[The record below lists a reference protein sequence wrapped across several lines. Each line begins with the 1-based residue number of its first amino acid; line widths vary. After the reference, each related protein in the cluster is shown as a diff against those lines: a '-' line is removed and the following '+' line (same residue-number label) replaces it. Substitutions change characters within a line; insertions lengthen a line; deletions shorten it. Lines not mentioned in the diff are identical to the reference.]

1 MMTNDIVSKIAQL
14 VAQREL
20 SLAPKENRELK
31 ARKGLSA
38 PQDTVN
44 LTSAAKSF
52 ADTAA
57 NVSEYEKEQYMKVE
71 RLKALVGGG
80 GYKMD
85 EAMVSSIAERIA
97 NTLI

>member
-1 MMTNDIVSKIAQL
+1 MTNDIVNKIAQL

-20 SLAPKENRELK
+20 SLNPKENRELR

-38 PQDTVN
+38 PQDIVT
-44 LTSAAKSF
+44 LTSTAKSF

-80 GYKMD
+80 SYKVD
-85 EAMVSSIAERIA
+85 DAVVSSIAERIA

>member
-1 MMTNDIVSKIAQL
+1 MMTNDIVNKIAQL

-20 SLAPKENRELK
+20 SLNPTENRELK
-31 ARKGLSA
+31 TRKGISA
-38 PQDTVN
+38 PKDIVS

-52 ADTAA
+52 AGTAA

-80 GYKMD
+80 SYKVD
-85 EAMVSSIAERIA
+85 DAVVSSIAERIA
-97 NTLI
+97 NTLV

>member
-20 SLAPKENRELK
+20 SLNPKENRELK
-31 ARKGLSA
+31 SKKGLSA

-52 ADTAA
+52 ADSAA

-80 GYKMD
+80 SYKVD
-85 EAMVSSIAERIA
+85 DAVLSSIAERIA